1 MAAKTFEDLFIDEMK
16 DMYDAEKR
24 IVKAL
29 PKLIKSSGSKE
40 LASVLE
46 EHLGQTQAHVARL
59 DGAFHQLGRSPE
71 RKPCVAMKGLLAEGD
86 DLSTESHDPMIND
99 AAIIAA
105 AQKVEHYEI
114 ATYGTLREWAR
125 QLGHS
130 EVANLLQQSLDDET
144 AVDRRLSRLATTLNM
159 EAVASSRAR

>member
-1 MAAKTFEDLFIDEMK
+1 MSARTFEDLFVDELK

-29 PKLIKSSGSKE
+29 PKLIKSAGSKE
-40 LASVLE
+40 LISMLE
-46 EHLGQTQAHVARL
+46 EHLGQTEAHVARL
-59 DGAFHQLGRSPE
+59 DGAFRQLGLSPE
-71 RKPCVAMKGLLAEGD
+71 RKSCEAMKGLLAEGE
-86 DLSTESHDPMIND
+86 DLSTESHDKMIND

-130 EVANLLQQSLDDET
+130 EIANLLQQSLDEE
-144 AVDRRLSRLATTLNM
+144 ASADRRLTQLSTSLNV
-159 EAVASSRAR
+159 EAAASSRGR